1 MDDIQHPADSGA
13 RNGSVTAMW
22 LRQYLQLPSATTVR
36 EFVILFVVTIF
47 LLLYGLVPVFGGD
60 QLGLVG
66 ADEPRYAQV
75 AREMLTAHSKACHQV
90 NAKMFPRSLHLAD
103 LEASFHCLSSGT

>member
-13 RNGSVTAMW
+13 RNGSATVMW

-47 LLLYGLVPVFGGD
+47 LLLYGLV
-60 QLGLVG
+60 LSRLATINLVE
-66 ADEPRYAQV
+66 D
-75 AREMLTAHSKACHQV
+75 
-90 NAKMFPRSLHLAD
+90 LA
-103 LEASFHCLSSGT
+103 